1 MLTLLEQK
9 TGSSIVSIDRQIP
22 YGLPKK
28 AYLNTGD
35 NLEMSM
41 LLMGIDT
48 KKTTYD
54 IYELDLNL
62 RNPTPGVQYNN
73 PFQREQKLIVL

>member
-1 MLTLLEQK
+1 MLSLLEQK

-35 NLEMSM
+35 ELEMSM

-48 KKTTYD
+48 KTKPLYD
-54 IYELDLNL
+54 LYELDPNL
-62 RNPTPGVQYNN
+62 TNPVPGVQFGN
-73 PFQREQKLIVL
+73 PFQRN